1 MKEIRLKARAKINI
15 SLDVIGRRDNGYHD
29 VLMIMQTINL
39 YDKLMLRK
47 QKEDRITIHT
57 NLHYLP
63 TDERNLVYKIIHY
76 FKVTYQIED
85 GVYVDLYKMIPVAA
99 GMAGGSS
106 DAAQTIIGMNKLFQL
121 KLSLD
126 EMLKIGEQFGA
137 DIPYCIIQGTALAS
151 GLGEELEILDPFPK
165 TYVLIAK
172 PRFSVSTPAVYQRYD
187 QISHSE
193 HPDTEALLDYI
204 KAQDIKGICQNLGN
218 VLESVTIEMYPEI
231 EQIKAKMLGF
241 GAEGSLMSGSGPTVY
256 GLFTDKNEA
265 EQAKKKLRKEHKLQF
280 VYLTT
285 IYNRKR
291 D

>member
-1 MKEIRLKARAKINI
+1 MREIKLKARAKINI

-39 YDKLMLRK
+39 YDKLLLRK
-47 QKEDRITIHT
+47 QKENQITIHT
-57 NLHYLP
+57 NLPYLP
-63 TDERNLVYKIIHY
+63 VDERNLVYKIIQFMKEKY
-76 FKVTYQIED
+76 AIDD

-121 KLSLD
+121 RLSQN
-126 EMLKIGEQFGA
+126 EMMDIGEQFGA
-137 DIPYCIIQGTALAS
+137 DIPYCIMQGTVLAS
-151 GLGEELEILDPFPK
+151 GLGEQLEVLDPFPK
-165 TYVLIAK
+165 AYVLIAK

-187 QISHSE
+187 DILPQE
-193 HPDTEALLDYI
+193 HPDTDTLLV
-204 KAQDIKGICQNLGN
+204 GIQEQNIQKICAHLGN
-218 VLESVTIEMYPEI
+218 VLESVTIEMHPEI
-231 EQIKAKMLGF
+231 AKIKVDMLMLG
-241 GAEGSLMSGSGPTVY
+241 AQGSLMSGSGPTVY
-256 GLFTDKNEA
+256 GLFTDKKKA
-265 EQAKKKLRKEHKLQF
+265 EQAKKRLRKEHNLQF

>member
-15 SLDVIGRRDNGYHD
+15 SLDVTGRRDNGYHD

-47 QKEDRITIHT
+47 QKENRITIHT

-63 TDERNLVYKIIHY
+63 TDERNLVYKIIRY

-137 DIPYCIIQGTALAS
+137 DIPYCILQGTVLAS

-165 TYVLIAK
+165 AHVLIAK

-187 QISHSE
+187 QISTSE

-204 KAQDIKGICQNLGN
+204 KDQDIKGICQNLGN
-218 VLESVTIEMYPEI
+218 VLEAVTIDMYPEI
-231 EQIKAKMLGF
+231 EQIKDKMLEL

-256 GLFTDKNEA
+256 GLFTDKKKA
-265 EQAKKKLRKEHKLQF
+265 EQAKKKLCKEHKLQF

>member
-137 DIPYCIIQGTALAS
+137 DIPYCIMQGTVLAS

-165 TYVLIAK
+165 AYVLIAK
-172 PRFSVSTPAVYQRYD
+172 PRFSVSTPAVYQRFD
-187 QISHSE
+187 QITPNE

-204 KAQDIKGICQNLGN
+204 KKQDIEGVCKNLGN

-231 EQIKAKMLGF
+231 EQIKAKMLEL

-256 GLFTDKNEA
+256 GLFADKKKA
-265 EQAKKKLRKEHKLQF
+265 EQAKKKLRKEQKLQF